1 MTSCVSDNNLTYCGN
16 MCKSLNLSRLSCL
29 ASCFFFL
36 HGLFP
41 IKCFNRG
48 PGKIRSAHKK
58 LPKLTPI
65 PAIDTDIFI
74 MNV

>member
-1 MTSCVSDNNLTYCGN
+1 MGSYLNDNNLTYCGN
-16 MCKSLNLSRLSCL
+16 LCKSWNLSRISCM

-48 PGKIRSAHKK
+48 PGKIRSAHKR
-58 LPKLTPI
+58 LPKITPI
-65 PAIDTDIFI
+65 PVIDPDIFI
-74 MNV
+74 MDV